1 MPYSPPPGS
10 AVTLAFPSIA
20 LYTPPPGSAV
30 ALEFTPPAEN
40 TVLSATV
47 GDNSTFG
54 LPALAW
60 TQFVS
65 LDTNHDGIQSAE
77 EFSTSIGVDYPRVRP
92 SGVPSEE
99 AFGTLFIYL
108 QQQFVS
114 TESLP
119 EWLLQAGHRVR
130 DAQLTYLDNLPNGG
144 ALTLAFTTPYYPP
157 PGAYTVL
164 EFNQGATP
172 TIRPQGI
179 VSQEA
184 FGTPEL
190 VATPVARAIG
200 FDSSEFGTA
209 EVYNLTQVVYASGLA
224 STNAFGTAT
233 VFDPLQYITHTGS
246 DYSAFGTTEV
256 YNLTQ
261 ISYPT
266 GIPSALAFGT
276 ATVENKNRE
285 LTLTGINAL
294 AFGTAHVFDPLQY
307 LRPLGFNYQ
316 SWGTSSIINV
326 NRYLSPTGSRFDA
339 LGTAHVEN
347 ANRNVY
353 PQRID
358 PKGFGTATIY
368 NLTQYKAMN
377 GFQDDAFGT
386 PYIIGPR
393 YLRPSGWKS
402 EKFGPYSK
410 ASPYIQYYYI
420 QSIDPFYYSVPYPT
434 VTLKHRAIHV
444 DDGISPPEM
453 FGALVYIAPTDVI
466 DCTDNSIYES
476 VVSEDTEVTYNT
488 DRGINLNRRGIL
500 GTAFGT
506 TSVSPF
512 TFRPLGKDW
521 AVYGKPRVENYTR
534 YVSPASIGV
543 AVRFGVSWASHY
555 IRYVY
560 PTGFDKSSVFNAY
573 GPIDLD
579 NGRAAGVYPGPVYIY
594 PTGFEGSGVT
604 YDPCG
609 FPRTPPIPRPSVHP

>member
-1 MPYSPPPGS
+1 MPYTPPPGS
-10 AVTLAFPSIA
+10 AVTLAFPSVI

-30 ALEFTPPAEN
+30 TLEFSPPAEN

-77 EFSTSIGVDYPRVRP
+77 EFSTSIDVDYPRIRVVGIP
-92 SGVPSEE
+92 SGE
-99 AFGTLFIYL
+99 AFGTLFIFL
-108 QQQFVS
+108 QQQFITDAYV
-114 TESLP
+114 P
-119 EWLLQAGHRVR
+119 EYIWQDNANRVR

-233 VFDPLQYITHTGS
+233 IFDPLQYITHTGS
-246 DYSAFGTTEV
+246 DYSAFGTTVV

-276 ATVENKNRE
+276 TTVENKNRE
-285 LTLTGINAL
+285 LTLTGINTQ

-316 SWGTSSIINV
+316 SWGTSSVINV
-326 NRYLSPTGSRFDA
+326 NRYLSPMGSRFDA

-368 NLTQYKAMN
+368 NLTQYKAMT
-377 GFQDDAFGT
+377 GFKDDVFGT
-386 PYIIGPR
+386 AYIIGPR

-402 EKFGPYSK
+402 DKFLPTNAVSN
-410 ASPYIQYYYI
+410 YYRT
-420 QSIDPFYYSVPYPT
+420 VYPT
-434 VTLKHRAIHV
+434 GVPAAFPVTGSATIYNKAAFIFPDAIEPEEMTGAIV
-444 DDGISPPEM
+444 AMPP
-453 FGALVYIAPTDVI
+453 FDIIDV
-466 DCTDNSIYES
+466 TGNSISES
-476 VVSEDTEVTYNT
+476 EVTSEADIYYANANHLYL
-488 DRGINLNRRGIL
+488 RSGIYTGAVGTPTLTPAMITINAGIL
-500 GTAFGT
+500 GSGYG
-506 TSVSPF
+506 
-512 TFRPLGKDW
+512 RPTIS
-521 AVYGKPRVENYTR
+521 NYTR
-534 YVSPASIGV
+534 YVLPFSVGDASRYGTQ
-543 AVRFGVSWASHY
+543 WASHY
-555 IRYVY
+555 IRYVE
-560 PTGFDKSSVFNAY
+560 PRGWDSSVVWYAF
-573 GPIDLD
+573 GPINQD
-579 NGRAAGVYPGPVYIY
+579 GTIPGVKGSAVYIY
-594 PTGFEGSGVT
+594 PDGFDASGTT